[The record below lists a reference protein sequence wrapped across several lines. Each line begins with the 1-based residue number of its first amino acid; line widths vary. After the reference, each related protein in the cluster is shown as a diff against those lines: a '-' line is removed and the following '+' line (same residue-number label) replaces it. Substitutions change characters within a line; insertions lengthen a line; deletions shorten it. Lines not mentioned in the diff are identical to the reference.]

1 MVQKGML
8 YCRTPTSQGLKIQTK
23 WKQKDNVFIIEGS
36 MTKNVNAFHIDR
48 LSLGCMRRRK
58 LLQKV
63 FIYDNNLYE
72 ATYQTNIPQSTSG
85 TSNIAHS

>member
-1 MVQKGML
+1 
-8 YCRTPTSQGLKIQTK
+8 
-23 WKQKDNVFIIEGS
+23 

-72 ATYQTNIPQSTSG
+72 ATYQTNIPQSLSG